1 MKTSVKSS
9 YISTIIGVTLV
20 LFLLGVLG
28 IVLLNA
34 NKLSTYYKERVVVNV
49 YLKDSISS
57 AKINLLQKSLLVE
70 NVVKKVDFVSKEDA
84 AIIFSDTYGDD
95 FKSFKGANILPAS
108 LNVFLEGEIATEK
121 NIQFLINEIE
131 KKNIVTEVRYHKGLV
146 EKINENA
153 QKISFIIGAFGVL
166 LLFISI
172 ALINNTV
179 RLAIYSKRFLI
190 RTMQLIGATSKFI
203 RKPFILSGILQG
215 FISGLIA
222 FSGTLGLLNLIIK
235 NKPEL
240 SILYDQ
246 ELLITIVVALI
257 FSGVMI
263 TWFST
268 YLAVR
273 KYLRIKTD
281 KLF

>member
-1 MKTSVKSS
+1 MKSSVKSS

-49 YLKDSISS
+49 YLKDSVSS
-57 AKINLLQKSLLVE
+57 AKINLLQKSLLIE
-70 NVVKKVDFVSKEDA
+70 KVVKKVTFISKNEA
-84 AIIFSDTYGDD
+84 AVIFSDTYGDD
-95 FKSFKGANILPAS
+95 FKYFKGANILPAS
-108 LNVFLEGEIATEK
+108 LDVFLEGEIATEK
-121 NIQFLINEIE
+121 NIGILISEVE
-131 KKNIVTEVRYHKGLV
+131 KSNIVSEVRYHKGLI

-153 QKISFIIGAFGVL
+153 QKISFIIGAFGIL

-203 RKPFILSGILQG
+203 RKPFIISGILQG
-215 FISGLIA
+215 LISGLLA
-222 FSGTLGLLNLIIK
+222 FAGTLGLLNLIIK

-240 SILYDQ
+240 NMLYDQ
-246 ELLITIVVALI
+246 ELMIIIAISLVI
-257 FSGVMI
+257 SGVII

-273 KYLRIKTD
+273 KYLRIKTE

>member
-1 MKTSVKSS
+1 MKTNVKSS
-9 YISTIIGVTLV
+9 YISTVIGVTLV

-57 AKINLLQKSLLVE
+57 AKVNLLQKSLLVE
-70 NVVKKVDFVSKEDA
+70 NLVRKVDFVSKNDA
-84 AIIFSDTYGDD
+84 AVIFSQTYGED
-95 FKSFKGANILPAS
+95 FTSFQGANILPAS

-121 NIQFLINEIE
+121 NIELLIEDIE
-131 KKNIVTEVRYHKGLV
+131 KKNIVSEVRYHKGLV

-153 QKISFIIGAFGVL
+153 KKISFIIGAFGVL

-190 RTMQLIGATSKFI
+190 NTMQLIGATSKFI
-203 RKPFILSGILQG
+203 RRPFIISGILQG
-215 FISGLIA
+215 FISGLLA

-246 ELLITIVVALI
+246 NLMLTIAITLII
-257 FSGVMI
+257 SGVII